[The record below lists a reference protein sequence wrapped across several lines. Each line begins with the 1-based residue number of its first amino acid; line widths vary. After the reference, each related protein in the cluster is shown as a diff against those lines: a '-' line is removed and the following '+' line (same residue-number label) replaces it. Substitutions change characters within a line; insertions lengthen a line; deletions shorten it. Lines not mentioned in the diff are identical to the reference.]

1 MLHDIAKPAKKFR
14 GDDGA
19 DHFKGHPEEGVAM
32 AESFLR
38 RLKYDNDTIKRVK
51 KLVRFHDDTPE
62 LTYPSVRRFIVDVEA
77 SNMDNLMRLKL
88 ADLYAHTDYKREE
101 KLRRIETLDEMYRQ
115 IIKDGDCLSVS
126 SLAVRGNDLM
136 AEGIPAGPAIGAA
149 LSKLLEAVLDD
160 PSVNE
165 REKLLDIIRGK
176 TE

>member
-1 MLHDIAKPAKKFR
+1 
-14 GDDGA
+14 
-19 DHFKGHPEEGVAM
+19 
-32 AESFLR
+32 
-38 RLKYDNDTIKRVK
+38 
-51 KLVRFHDDTPE
+51 
-62 LTYPSVRRFIVDVEA
+62 
-77 SNMDNLMRLKL
+77 MDQFLKL
-88 ADLYAHTDYKREE
+88 CSGKC
-101 KLRRIETLDEMYRQ
+101 LDEMYRQ

-126 SLAVRGNDLM
+126 SLAVGGNDLM